1 MKSRMIKI
9 VKNYKVQTFVFGVGV
24 LLLFLTIV
32 VGSILLS
39 NIPRDKD
46 LRWKDLMHTINEIE
60 AKSNRWAF
68 FKIEKYILVDLY
80 SKFFVKYWLK
90 SIRQNSIIDLIR
102 ENCISNILRFHSSA
116 GRALPWQGRGRWFK
130 SSWDHKDE
138 KAQT

>member
-1 MKSRMIKI
+1 MKNKMIKI

-24 LLLFLTIV
+24 LLLFLIIV
-32 VGSILLS
+32 IGSILLS
-39 NIPRDKD
+39 NIPKDKD

-90 SIRQNSIIDLIR
+90 SARQNSIIESI
-102 ENCISNILRFHSSA
+102 EWTEIF
-116 GRALPWQGRGRWFK
+116 
-130 SSWDHKDE
+130 
-138 KAQT
+138 